1 MPTHALRRCVVL
13 SVGLLLAFVSSSAA
27 QPAAP
32 TEHYRTYAVAA
43 IVLLGLQTA
52 LIAGLVVQGARRRRS
67 ELALRESEERFRLMA
82 NGAPVMVWTARPD
95 TTVDF
100 LNSTVLEFTGLP
112 VEQLLGNGWL
122 RRVHPEDVDR
132 CVAIYVPA
140 FEARQ
145 PFHMEYR
152 IRRADGTYRW
162 VLDSGVPRYSADGS
176 FAGYIGSALDI
187 TERREMEQS
196 LLDNQIALQR
206 AYERNQ
212 DLAGRLIDAQEAE
225 RARIARDL
233 HDDLSQQ
240 LAGLAIMLSGL
251 KRSVVKPDSQPE
263 VELMV
268 GSLQKRTSA
277 IAEAVRNLSHELH
290 PGVLKHAG
298 LVATLRQHCAEVA
311 RHHGIA
317 VTFTAPD
324 EFAPVDFNAALCLYR
339 VTQEAL
345 ANVVRHARA
354 RGARVEL
361 REAGTGVELRVVD
374 DGIGFVTDDRSG
386 RGLGLQSIDE
396 RVRLIRGTLN
406 LESQP
411 GRGTNLLVQVPLA
424 ARHVSTMPES

>member
-1 MPTHALRRCVVL
+1 MQWVPTRHAR
-13 SVGLLLAFVSSSAA
+13 
-27 QPAAP
+27 
-32 TEHYRTYAVAA
+32 YA
-43 IVLLGLQTA
+43 
-52 LIAGLVVQGARRRRS
+52 
-67 ELALRESEERFRLMA
+67 
-82 NGAPVMVWTARPD
+82 
-95 TTVDF
+95 
-100 LNSTVLEFTGLP
+100 
-112 VEQLLGNGWL
+112 
-122 RRVHPEDVDR
+122 
-132 CVAIYVPA
+132 
-140 FEARQ
+140 
-145 PFHMEYR
+145 
-152 IRRADGTYRW
+152 
-162 VLDSGVPRYSADGS
+162 ADGS

-196 LLDNQIALQR
+196 LLDNQLALQR
-206 AYERNQ
+206 AYDRNQ

-251 KRSVVKPDSQPE
+251 KRSVGKPDSHSE

-277 IAEAVRNLSHELH
+277 VAEAVRNLSHELH

-311 RHHGIA
+311 RHHGID

-324 EFAPVDFNAALCLYR
+324 EFAPVDFTPPCVYR

-361 REAGTGVELRVVD
+361 RKAETGVELRVVD
-374 DGIGFVTDDRSG
+374 DGIGFVADDRSG

-396 RVRLIRGTLN
+396 RVRLIRGTFN

-424 ARHVSTMPES
+424 AQPVSRMPES